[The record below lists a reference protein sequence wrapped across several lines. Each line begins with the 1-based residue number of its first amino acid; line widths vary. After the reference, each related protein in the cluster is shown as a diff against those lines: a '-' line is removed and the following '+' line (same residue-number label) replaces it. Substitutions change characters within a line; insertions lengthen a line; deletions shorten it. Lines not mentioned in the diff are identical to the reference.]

1 MKNKILLVKIGKSKG
16 VSLMKKQL
24 ILSTLLLT
32 TQLFAM
38 ENDDKY
44 SYQSSSSKVNV
55 IESFQ
60 SSKMDEEIIDF
71 FSKQK
76 NEIKNNI
83 DKLITDLESNHQE
96 IAKTN
101 NWFDQLDILRKELN
115 PSKKMVLTNIRKKF
129 KEYTDLCLSINDNLV
144 DLPQLM
150 MESRIRN
157 YFENEAKIG
166 TVFGIDNNEDG
177 IQLKRIVTLKPMFN
191 EIPPRWYVKTH
202 AGGLLRDTK
211 KSTIRPVD
219 PVELLT
225 YKILEHSG
233 YGTESHFFYDDALNF
248 YIGTKDVSSY
258 SDNQSISDYHSFL
271 TKEKNDFTEKTTK
284 EVQTNI
290 IQGLIT
296 SDIISRILRLTDI
309 HTQNGNILFVENKDN
324 WHLKIIDFRNRDE
337 SNYPNGQELF
347 GGLVVGNGQ
356 FNYIGVDK
364 IMSHYLGTKNLELR
378 INFARN
384 FDYKNLRSAVGKA
397 EGEMYN
403 YMNLK
408 ENFKLFDNNQQRVYE
423 HCAAIQNI
431 ISEFE
436 KAALE
441 YGE

>member
-1 MKNKILLVKIGKSKG
+1 M
-16 VSLMKKQL
+16 
-24 ILSTLLLT
+24 T

-38 ENDDKY
+38 EKDNLYSDKT
-44 SYQSSSSKVNV
+44 SSL
-55 IESFQ
+55 SF
-60 SSKMDEEIIDF
+60 KMNEKKHDIISF
-71 FSKQK
+71 K
-76 NEIKNNI
+76 NEIQSGI
-83 DKLITDLESNHQE
+83 QRLITDFREN
-96 IAKTN
+96 
-101 NWFDQLDILRKELN
+101 KELSKTAFCKGWLNEEDNDQGTLLILLNNIN
-115 PSKKMVLTNIRKKF
+115 PSKKRVLKDI
-129 KEYTDLCLSINDNLV
+129 DNFFRTRNRDISDKANALEQMLEK
-144 DLPQLM
+144 LPQLM
-150 MESRIRN
+150 MESRIHN

-166 TVFGIDNNEDG
+166 TIARIDNNEDG

-219 PVELLT
+219 PLELLT

-233 YGTESHFFYDDALNF
+233 YGTESHFFYDDPLNF

-258 SDNQSISDYHSFL
+258 SDTQSISDYHSFL
-271 TKEKNDFTEKTTK
+271 TKEKNDFTETTTK

-290 IQGLIT
+290 IYGLIT
-296 SDIISRILRLTDI
+296 ADILSRTLCLTDI

-324 WHLKIIDFRNRDE
+324 WDLKIIDFRNAVSGYD
-337 SNYPNGQELF
+337 YPDGYRLF
-347 GGLVVGNGQ
+347 GGLVAGNGQ
-356 FNYIGVDK
+356 FIYVGVDK

-397 EGEMYN
+397 EGEMYK

-408 ENFKLFDNNQQRVYE
+408 ENFKLFDSSQQRVYE

-436 KAALE
+436 KAAIE
-441 YGE
+441 FS

>member
-1 MKNKILLVKIGKSKG
+1 
-16 VSLMKKQL
+16 MKKRL
-24 ILSTLLLT
+24 ILSTLLMT

-44 SYQSSSSKVNV
+44 SYQASVSSSKKNV
-55 IESFQ
+55 IENFQ
-60 SSKMDEEIIDF
+60 SGKMDEKMIEEKQDII
-71 FSKQK
+71 SKQK

-83 DKLITDLESNHQE
+83 DKLITELDTNYKTLSNEKGWIGQLNTL
-96 IAKTN
+96 KT
-101 NWFDQLDILRKELN
+101 ELN
-115 PSKKMVLTNIRKKF
+115 PSKKMVLKTILKQDSDKLIVLANKINIQL
-129 KEYTDLCLSINDNLV
+129 ET
-144 DLPQLM
+144 LPQLM

-166 TVFGIDNNEDG
+166 TIARIDNNEDG

-397 EGEMYN
+397 EGEMYK

-408 ENFKLFDNNQQRVYE
+408 ENFKLFDSSQQRVYE

>member
-1 MKNKILLVKIGKSKG
+1 
-16 VSLMKKQL
+16 
-24 ILSTLLLT
+24 
-32 TQLFAM
+32 
-38 ENDDKY
+38 
-44 SYQSSSSKVNV
+44 
-55 IESFQ
+55 
-60 SSKMDEEIIDF
+60 MDEEKPDLVG
-71 FSKQK
+71 KQK
-76 NEIKNNI
+76 NEIINNI
-83 DKLITDLESNHQE
+83 DKLIMDLESNCQE

-115 PSKKMVLTNIRKKF
+115 PSKKMVLTNIQKKI
-129 KEYTDLCLSINDNLV
+129 KNNSEIISLTVNINLGLL

-150 MESRIRN
+150 MDSRIYN

-166 TVFGIDNNEDG
+166 TVLSIDNNEDG
-177 IQLKRIVTLKPMFN
+177 IQLKRIVTLQPMSVTLKPMSK
-191 EIPPRWYVKTH
+191 ELPLRWYVKTH

-211 KSTIRPVD
+211 KSTIKSVN

-225 YKILEHSG
+225 YKILEYSG
-233 YGTESHFFYDDALNF
+233 YGTESHFFYDDAFNF

-258 SDNQSISDYHSFL
+258 SDTQSIRDYQSFL
-271 TKEKNDFTEKTTK
+271 MEDKNDFTKETTK

-378 INFARN
+378 INFARG
-384 FDYKNLRSAVGKA
+384 FDYKNLRSAVEKA
-397 EGEMYN
+397 EGEMYK

-408 ENFKLFDNNQQRVYE
+408 ENFKLFDSTKQKVYE

-436 KAALE
+436 KAAIE
-441 YGE
+441 FS

>member
-1 MKNKILLVKIGKSKG
+1 MIVKIGKTKG

-24 ILSTLLLT
+24 ILLTLLLT

-38 ENDDKY
+38 EKDNQY
-44 SYQSSSSKVNV
+44 SYQPLSLKMNV

-60 SSKMDEEIIDF
+60 SGKMDEEKQDP

-83 DKLITDLESNHQE
+83 DKLIAELEFNHQE

-115 PSKKMVLTNIRKKF
+115 PSQKMVLTNIQKKI
-129 KEYTDLCLSINDNLV
+129 KNNEIINLTVNINLGLV

-166 TVFGIDNNEDG
+166 TILGIDNNEDG

-191 EIPPRWYVKTH
+191 EMPPRWYVKTH

-248 YIGTKDVSSY
+248 YIGTKDVLSY
-258 SDNQSISDYHSFL
+258 SDTQSISDYHSFL
-271 TKEKNDFTEKTTK
+271 TKEKNDFTETTTK
-284 EVQTNI
+284 EHQTNI

-296 SDIISRILRLTDI
+296 SDILSRILRLTDI

-364 IMSHYLGTKNLELR
+364 IMSHYLGKKDLLLR
-378 INFARN
+378 IDFARG

-397 EGEMYN
+397 EGEMYK

-441 YGE
+441 FS